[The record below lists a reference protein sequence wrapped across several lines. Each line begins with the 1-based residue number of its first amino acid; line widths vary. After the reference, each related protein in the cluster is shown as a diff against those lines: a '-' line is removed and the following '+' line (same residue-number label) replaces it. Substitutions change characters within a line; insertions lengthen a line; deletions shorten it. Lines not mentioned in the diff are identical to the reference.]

1 MANSFPVEPLL
12 GHDDPPAFRVI
23 NEEATTPIVLIC
35 DHAGHAVPGKLGDL
49 GLDLASRTQHIGW
62 DIGAAI
68 VTQILA
74 ERLSAP
80 AFLSTYSRLVVD
92 CNRDLHDPT
101 AFPAISDGIVV
112 PGNQELSAMD
122 RAARVEACFTPYHRA
137 IERCLD
143 QFTAKGIAPA
153 VISIHSFTPMMQG
166 VTRPWQVGILW
177 DQDPR
182 LAVPLIANLA
192 ALHRL
197 TVGDNEP
204 YSAREPQGYSL
215 RYHAAPRGLPHV
227 LIELRQDEI
236 CLPAG
241 AELYADYL
249 VSALS
254 PILADPLLFRSAH
267 YQ

>member
-1 MANSFPVEPLL
+1 MAHPSSCEPLL
-12 GHDDPPAFRVI
+12 GHDDPPAFSVV
-23 NEEATTPIVLIC
+23 NEEGAAPIVLIC
-35 DHAGHAVPGKLGDL
+35 DHAGHAVPGKLRDL
-49 GLDLASRTQHIGW
+49 GLDAATLTQHIGW
-62 DIGAAI
+62 DIGAAA
-68 VTQILA
+68 VTRILA
-74 ERLSAP
+74 ARLSAP

-101 AFPAISDGIVV
+101 AFAAISDGIVV
-112 PGNQELSAMD
+112 PGNQELSAAD
-122 RAARVEACFTPYHRA
+122 RAARVEACFLPYHRA
-137 IERCLD
+137 IERRLD
-143 QFTAKGIAPA
+143 RFMAQGIAPA

-166 VTRPWQVGILW
+166 VVRPWQVGVLW

-192 ALHRL
+192 GLHRL

-227 LIELRQDEI
+227 LIELRQDEV
-236 CLPAG
+236 CASAG
-241 AELYADYL
+241 VERYADYL
-249 VSALS
+249 ISALS
-254 PILADPLLFRSAH
+254 PILADPFLFRQAH